1 MAEIFQQ
8 GTDPALTDMVKK
20 YILGQSMQTMQN
32 QLPMS
37 VDPVQDL
44 LQKAAMTQG
53 KPTAPTVEV
62 RGKVPPSLEGQFL
75 PPLPAVTQAAPGVAA
90 PVGEPLAP
98 VAEPAA
104 APVQSGEGWKFP
116 SVPQEMLGG
125 LLRTGLELM
134 QPMPMWQSNTGH
146 LARAAMAGV
155 DYTNEQKK
163 AEQASKVAE
172 AQIAQTGAATE
183 KTRADTKHTAAS
195 TEKLV
200 QELEDTRSMH
210 DLRIDELKG
219 KIDLARK
226 QGLLDDAQ
234 AKALGQK
241 LEADPRYRGAVI
253 DELQAKAF
261 YYRNPQLRGGGDSS
275 DPAVLAQ
282 VKARTENLIATGM
295 EPQAASAQAWQER
308 LSGATGAK
316 DTIEAQNAARMLKIL
331 KIDYDEETAGNK
343 KALPFNS
350 WLKEKIAGAAI
361 GDELNKL
368 GPRIRELAM
377 EQGQQAAQVLT
388 PAAPAAPKAAPIP
401 TKMGPNNAPVVDRT
415 KLVPGTTYTL
425 PNGQTYTHQG
435 PAK

>member
-1 MAEIFQQ
+1 MAEIYPQAV
-8 GTDPALTDMVKK
+8 DPQLSEMLNQ
-20 YILGQSMQTMQN
+20 YILGQTLQTMKGGVPPKV
-32 QLPMS
+32 LP
-37 VDPVQDL
+37 Q
-44 LQKAAMTQG
+44 AM
-53 KPTAPTVEV
+53 PTVEV
-62 RGKVPPSLEGQFL
+62 RGQVPPSLEGQF
-75 PPLPAVTQAAPGVAA
+75 PAPAPAVTQAAPPVSV
-90 PVGEPLAP
+90 PVGEPIAP
-98 VAEPAA
+98 PQEA
-104 APVQSGEGWKFP
+104 APAPAGEGWKFP

-125 LLRTGLELM
+125 LLRAGLELM
-134 QPMPMWQSNTGH
+134 QPMPMWQSNAGH

-163 AEQASKVAE
+163 AEQASKMAE

-226 QGLLDDAQ
+226 QGLLDEAQ

>member
-1 MAEIFQQ
+1 MAEIYPQAV
-8 GTDPALTDMVKK
+8 DPQLSEMLNQ
-20 YILGQSMQTMQN
+20 YILGQTLQTMKGGVPPKV
-32 QLPMS
+32 LP
-37 VDPVQDL
+37 Q
-44 LQKAAMTQG
+44 AM
-53 KPTAPTVEV
+53 PTVEV
-62 RGKVPPSLEGQFL
+62 RGQVPPSLEGQF
-75 PPLPAVTQAAPGVAA
+75 PAPTPAVTQAAPPVAA
-90 PVGEPLAP
+90 PVGEPIAP
-98 VAEPAA
+98 LQEA
-104 APVQSGEGWKFP
+104 APAPAGEGWKFP

-163 AEQASKVAE
+163 AEQASKMAE

-226 QGLLDDAQ
+226 QGLLDEAQ

-261 YYRNPQLRGGGDSS
+261 YYRNPQLRGGAGGGSP
-275 DPAVLAQ
+275 DPATLKMVRE
-282 VKARTENLIATGM
+282 RTDALKATGM
-295 EPQAASAQAWQER
+295 DEESAAAQAWAEV
-308 LSGATGAK
+308 GTGAAGAK
-316 DTIEAQNAARMLKIL
+316 NNAEAQAAARMFKIL
-331 KIDYDEETAGNK
+331 KSDYADEVAKNK

-350 WLKEKIAGAAI
+350 WLKEQIAGAAI
-361 GDELNKL
+361 GDDLNKL
-368 GPRIRELAM
+368 GPRIREMAM

-401 TKMGPNNAPVVDRT
+401 TKMGPNNTPVVDRT
-415 KLVPGTTYTL
+415 KLVPGTTYIL

>member
-1 MAEIFQQ
+1 MAEIYPQAV
-8 GTDPALTDMVKK
+8 DPQLSEMLNQ
-20 YILGQSMQTMQN
+20 YILGQTLQTMKGGVPPKV
-32 QLPMS
+32 LP
-37 VDPVQDL
+37 Q
-44 LQKAAMTQG
+44 AM
-53 KPTAPTVEV
+53 PTVEV
-62 RGKVPPSLEGQFL
+62 RGRVPPSLEGQF
-75 PPLPAVTQAAPGVAA
+75 PAPAPAVTRAAPPVSA
-90 PVGEPLAP
+90 PVGEPIAP
-98 VAEPAA
+98 PQEA
-104 APVQSGEGWKFP
+104 APAPAGEGWKFP

-146 LARAAMAGV
+146 LARASMAGV

-163 AEQASKVAE
+163 AEQASKMAE

-226 QGLLDDAQ
+226 QGLLDEAQ

-275 DPAVLAQ
+275 DSAALEQ
-282 VKARTENLIATGM
+282 VKARTKNLIATGM
-295 EPQAASAQAWQER
+295 EPQAAAAQAWQER
-308 LSGATGAK
+308 LSGAIGAK
-316 DTIEAQNAARMLKIL
+316 NTIEEQNAARMFKIL
-331 KIDYDEETAGNK
+331 KADYADEVAKNK

-350 WLKEKIAGAAI
+350 WLKEQIAGAAI
-361 GDELNKL
+361 GDDLNKL
-368 GPRIRELAM
+368 GPRIREMAM

-388 PAAPAAPKAAPIP
+388 PAAPAGPKAAPIP

-425 PNGQTYTHQG
+425 PDNQTYTYQG

>member
-8 GTDPALTDMVKK
+8 GADPALADMIKK
-20 YILGQSMQTMQN
+20 YMLGQTMQTMQN
-32 QLPMS
+32 QLPI
-37 VDPVQDL
+37 PVTL
-44 LQKAAMTQG
+44 EGKASQTQG
-53 KPTAPTVEV
+53 RPVAPTVEV
-62 RGKVPPSLEGQFL
+62 RGKAPPSLEGQF
-75 PPLPAVTQAAPGVAA
+75 PPLEPAAVQAAPAA
-90 PVGEPLAP
+90 PAPAGDPLAAP
-98 VAEPAA
+98 APAEAA
-104 APVQSGEGWKFP
+104 SGAGWKFP
-116 SVPQEMLGG
+116 SVPPEAIGG
-125 LLRTGLELM
+125 LLRAGLELM
-134 QPMPMWQSNTGH
+134 QPMPMWQSNAGH

-155 DYTNEQKK
+155 DYSNEQKK
-163 AEQASKVAE
+163 AEQASKMAE
-172 AQIAQTGAATE
+172 AQIAQTSAATE
-183 KTRADTKHTAAS
+183 KTRADTKHTGTA

-226 QGLLDDAQ
+226 QGLLDEAQ

-241 LEADPRYRGAVI
+241 LEADPSYRGAVI

-275 DPAVLAQ
+275 DSAALAQ
-282 VKARTENLIATGM
+282 IKARTENLIATGM
-295 EPQAASAQAWQER
+295 EPQAAAAQAWQER

-316 DTIEAQNAARMLKIL
+316 DTIEDQKAARLLKIF
-331 KIDYDEETAGNK
+331 KVDYAEETAGSM
-343 KALPFNS
+343 KAPPFNS

-361 GDELNKL
+361 GDDVNKL
-368 GPRIRELAM
+368 GPRIREMAM

-388 PAAPAAPKAAPIP
+388 PAAPAGPKAAPIP
-401 TKMGPNNAPVVDRT
+401 TKMGPNNVPVVDRS

-425 PNGQTYTHQG
+425 PDNQTYTYQG

>member
-8 GTDPALTDMVKK
+8 GADPALADMIKK
-20 YILGQSMQTMQN
+20 YMLGQTMQTMQN
-32 QLPMS
+32 QLPI
-37 VDPVQDL
+37 PVTLEGQAS
-44 LQKAAMTQG
+44 QTQG
-53 KPTAPTVEV
+53 RPVAPTVEV
-62 RGKVPPSLEGQFL
+62 RGKAPPSLDEQF
-75 PPLPAVTQAAPGVAA
+75 PPLEPAVVQAAPAAPA
-90 PVGEPLAP
+90 PVGDPLTAP
-98 VAEPAA
+98 APAEAA
-104 APVQSGEGWKFP
+104 SGAGWKFP
-116 SVPQEMLGG
+116 SVPPEAIGG
-125 LLRTGLELM
+125 LLRAGLELM

-155 DYTNEQKK
+155 DYSNEQKK

-183 KTRADTKHTAAS
+183 KTRADTKHTGAA

-234 AKALGQK
+234 AKALEQK

-401 TKMGPNNAPVVDRT
+401 TKMGPNNTPVVDRT

>member
-8 GTDPALTDMVKK
+8 GADPALADMIKK
-20 YILGQSMQTMQN
+20 YMLGQTMQTMQN
-32 QLPMS
+32 QLPIPAT
-37 VDPVQDL
+37 PVSNAQPV
-44 LQKAAMTQG
+44 M
-53 KPTAPTVEV
+53 PTVEV
-62 RGKVPPSLEGQFL
+62 RGKAPPSLDGQF
-75 PPLPAVTQAAPGVAA
+75 PPLEPAAVQAAPAA
-90 PVGEPLAP
+90 PAPAGDPLTAP
-98 VAEPAA
+98 TPAEAA
-104 APVQSGEGWKFP
+104 SGAGWKFP
-116 SVPQEMLGG
+116 SVPPEAIGG
-125 LLRTGLELM
+125 LLRAGLELM
-134 QPMPMWQSNTGH
+134 QPMPMWQSNAGH

-155 DYTNEQKK
+155 DYSNEQKK
-163 AEQASKVAE
+163 AEQASKMAE
-172 AQIAQTGAATE
+172 AQIAQTSAATE
-183 KTRADTKHTAAS
+183 KTRADTKHTGAA

-226 QGLLDDAQ
+226 QGLLDEAQ

-275 DPAVLAQ
+275 DSAVLEQ
-282 VKARTENLIATGM
+282 VKARTKNLIATGM
-295 EPQAASAQAWQER
+295 EPQAAAAQAWQER
-308 LSGATGAK
+308 LSGAIGAK
-316 DTIEAQNAARMLKIL
+316 NTIEEQNAARMFKIL
-331 KIDYDEETAGNK
+331 KADYADEVAKNK

-350 WLKEKIAGAAI
+350 WLKEQIAGAAI
-361 GDELNKL
+361 GDDLNKL
-368 GPRIRELAM
+368 GPRIREMAM

-388 PAAPAAPKAAPIP
+388 PAAPAGPKAAPIP

-425 PNGQTYTHQG
+425 PDNQTYTYQG

>member
-1 MAEIFQQ
+1 MAEIYPQAV
-8 GTDPALTDMVKK
+8 DPQLSEMLNK
-20 YILGQSMQTMQN
+20 YILGQTLQTMKGGVPPKV
-32 QLPMS
+32 LP
-37 VDPVQDL
+37 Q
-44 LQKAAMTQG
+44 AM
-53 KPTAPTVEV
+53 PIVEV
-62 RGKVPPSLEGQFL
+62 RGQVPPSPEGQF
-75 PPLPAVTQAAPGVAA
+75 PAPTPAVTQAAPPVAA
-90 PVGEPLAP
+90 PVGEPIAP
-98 VAEPAA
+98 PQEA
-104 APVQSGEGWKFP
+104 APAPAGEGWKFP

-134 QPMPMWQSNTGH
+134 QPMPMWQSNAGH

-163 AEQASKVAE
+163 AEQASKMAE

-226 QGLLDDAQ
+226 QGLLDEAQ

-275 DPAVLAQ
+275 DSAVLEQ
-282 VKARTENLIATGM
+282 VKARTKNLIATGM
-295 EPQAASAQAWQER
+295 EPQAAAAQAWQER
-308 LSGATGAK
+308 LSGAIGAK
-316 DTIEAQNAARMLKIL
+316 NTIEEQNAARMFKIL
-331 KIDYDEETAGNK
+331 KADYADEVAKNK

-350 WLKEKIAGAAI
+350 WLKEQIAGAAI
-361 GDELNKL
+361 GDDLNKL
-368 GPRIRELAM
+368 GPRIREMAM

-388 PAAPAAPKAAPIP
+388 PAAPAGPKAAPIP

-425 PNGQTYTHQG
+425 PDNQTYTYQG

>member
-8 GTDPALTDMVKK
+8 GADPALADMIKK
-20 YILGQSMQTMQN
+20 YMLGQTMQTMQN
-32 QLPMS
+32 QLPI
-37 VDPVQDL
+37 PVTLEGQAS
-44 LQKAAMTQG
+44 QTQG
-53 KPTAPTVEV
+53 RPVAPTVEV
-62 RGKVPPSLEGQFL
+62 RGKAPPSLDRQF
-75 PPLPAVTQAAPGVAA
+75 PPLEPATVQAAPAVSVPAGDPLTAPAPAEAA
-90 PVGEPLAP
+90 
-98 VAEPAA
+98 
-104 APVQSGEGWKFP
+104 SGAGWKFP
-116 SVPQEMLGG
+116 SVPPEAIGG
-125 LLRTGLELM
+125 LLRAGLELM

-155 DYTNEQKK
+155 DYSNEQKK

-183 KTRADTKHTAAS
+183 KTRADTKHTGAA

-200 QELEDTRSMH
+200 QELEDTHSMH

-241 LEADPRYRGAVI
+241 LEADRGYRGAVI
-253 DELQAKAF
+253 EELRARAF
-261 YYRNPQLRGGGDSS
+261 AHRNPQLRGGGGPLDS
-275 DPAVLAQ
+275 AALAQ
-282 VKARTENLIATGM
+282 IKARTENLIATGM
-295 EPQAASAQAWQER
+295 EPQVASAQAWQER

-316 DTIEAQNAARMLKIL
+316 NTIEDQNAARLLKIF
-331 KIDYDEETAGNK
+331 KVDYAEETAGNK
-343 KALPFNS
+343 KAPPFNS

-361 GDELNKL
+361 GDDVNKL

-377 EQGQQAAQVLT
+377 DQDKQVAQVAVPSAM
-388 PAAPAAPKAAPIP
+388 PAVKAVPLPTVMGKDGKPI
-401 TKMGPNNAPVVDRT
+401 TDRP
-415 KLVPGTTYTL
+415 KLVPGTAYIL
-425 PNGQTYTHQG
+425 PNGQTYIHQG

>member
-1 MAEIFQQ
+1 MAEIYPQAV
-8 GTDPALTDMVKK
+8 DPQLSEMLNQ
-20 YILGQSMQTMQN
+20 YILGQTLQTMKGGVPPKV
-32 QLPMS
+32 LP
-37 VDPVQDL
+37 Q
-44 LQKAAMTQG
+44 AM
-53 KPTAPTVEV
+53 PTVEV
-62 RGKVPPSLEGQFL
+62 RGRVPPSLEGQF
-75 PPLPAVTQAAPGVAA
+75 PAPAPAVTRAAPPVSA
-90 PVGEPLAP
+90 PVGEPIAP
-98 VAEPAA
+98 PQEA
-104 APVQSGEGWKFP
+104 APAPAGEGWKFP

-134 QPMPMWQSNTGH
+134 QPKPMWQSNTGH

-163 AEQASKVAE
+163 AEQASKMAE

-226 QGLLDDAQ
+226 QGLLDEAQ

-275 DPAVLAQ
+275 DSAALEQ
-282 VKARTENLIATGM
+282 VKARTKNLIATGM
-295 EPQAASAQAWQER
+295 EPQAAAAQAWQER
-308 LSGATGAK
+308 LSGAIGAK
-316 DTIEAQNAARMLKIL
+316 NTIEEQNAARMFKIL
-331 KIDYDEETAGNK
+331 KADYADEVAKNK

-350 WLKEKIAGAAI
+350 WLKEQIAGAAI
-361 GDELNKL
+361 GDDLNKL
-368 GPRIRELAM
+368 GPRIREMAM

-388 PAAPAAPKAAPIP
+388 PVAPAGPKAAPIP

-425 PNGQTYTHQG
+425 PDNQTYTYQG

>member
-1 MAEIFQQ
+1 MAEIYPQAV
-8 GTDPALTDMVKK
+8 DPQLSEMLNQ
-20 YILGQSMQTMQN
+20 YILGQTLQTMKGGVPPKV
-32 QLPMS
+32 LPR
-37 VDPVQDL
+37 
-44 LQKAAMTQG
+44 AM
-53 KPTAPTVEV
+53 PTVEV
-62 RGKVPPSLEGQFL
+62 RGQVPPSLEGQF
-75 PPLPAVTQAAPGVAA
+75 PAPTPAVTQAAPPVAA

-98 VAEPAA
+98 PQEA
-104 APVQSGEGWKFP
+104 APAPAGEGWKFP

-163 AEQASKVAE
+163 AEQASKMAE

-226 QGLLDDAQ
+226 QGLLDEAQ

-261 YYRNPQLRGGGDSS
+261 YYRNPQLRGGAGGGSS
-275 DPAVLAQ
+275 DPAVLKL
-282 VKARTENLIATGM
+282 VRARTDVLKATGM
-295 EPQAASAQAWQER
+295 DEESAAAQAWAEV
-308 LSGATGAK
+308 GTGAAGAK
-316 DTIEAQNAARMLKIL
+316 NNAEDQAAARRLRIL
-331 KIDYDEETAGNK
+331 QQDYNDEMGGAKTK
-343 KALPFNS
+343 VPFNT
-350 WLKEKIAGAAI
+350 WLKNWHAGVTPGSEDEKLAT
-361 GDELNKL
+361 
-368 GPRIRELAM
+368 RVRELALG
-377 EQGQQAAQVLT
+377 QGQQVKQET
-388 PAAPAAPKAAPIP
+388 APAGPKAAPIP